1 MNYMCNLNKYY
12 AQQMLYINSLTRIHR
27 ASYRIHMW
35 INNYMYVVY
44 TMYMFIT
51 YIDLSEKEHQFIFEL
66 VTMPRLWPHIYQV
79 LFRPLLVICWRS
91 AKKKP

>member
-1 MNYMCNLNKYY
+1 
-12 AQQMLYINSLTRIHR
+12 
-27 ASYRIHMW
+27 
-35 INNYMYVVY
+35 MYVVY

-79 LFRPLLVICWRS
+79 LFRPLLVIC
-91 AKKKP
+91 